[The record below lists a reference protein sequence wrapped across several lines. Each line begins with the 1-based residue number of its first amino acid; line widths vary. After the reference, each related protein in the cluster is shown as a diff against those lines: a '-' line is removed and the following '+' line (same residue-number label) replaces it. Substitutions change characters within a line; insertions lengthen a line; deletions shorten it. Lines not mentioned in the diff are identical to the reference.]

1 MSELSPKEKSERW
14 ASYKQHNHDLKE
26 AEKRGDKETARR
38 ILEEIQEQQ
47 AHADDGGAQK
57 GDG

>member
-26 AEKRGDKETARR
+26 AEKRGDKETALR
-38 ILEEIQEQQ
+38 ILEEMQEQ
-47 AHADDGGAQK
+47 AVHADADGAQK
-57 GDG
+57 GDA